1 MSGPRRHTIMGLLLL
16 MCALTEH
23 VCESAPSTV
32 PVVRGEARPDLRR
45 MQHIMRHVED
55 NRGRHHSAKTEA
67 PALTESS
74 SAEQRDF
81 RNKADKG
88 NQSVVIF
95 PRDLRKKEKFIK
107 HITGPLFFS
116 PKCRKMVYRVYH
128 HTRDCTIPACKHL
141 QISQCHDL
149 VTLSSITEISLL
161 KTSKDVHDYS
171 RGWQEAHSAQRGSSA
186 HKVQLLLPKA
196 HIHM

>member
-1 MSGPRRHTIMGLLLL
+1 MVKKLNFILLPPAGATEIKASSPYFAGTMSGPRRHTIMGLLLL

-128 HTRDCTIPACKHL
+128 HTRDCTIPAYFKRCARL
-141 QISQCHDL
+141 LTRLAGSPQC
-149 VTLSSITEISLL
+149 TE
-161 KTSKDVHDYS
+161 
-171 RGWQEAHSAQRGSSA
+171 G
-186 HKVQLLLPKA
+186 
-196 HIHM
+196 